1 MEKEV
6 NDNKILFLEDKFGYP
21 IEKIKGR
28 PFLNFFR
35 RLILT
40 RKIMRYKSWKKKGG
54 CRISN

>member
-1 MEKEV
+1 M